1 MPKRKREP
9 KPKPTA
15 PPAAPFYTYTFSEV
29 VENHKGMQKIGKKR
43 DKGFSEMQIYRMCE
57 AADGELHVL
66 THNGAAA
73 SVMVLRGGV
82 DKLIGEGGADKLLA
96 EARAAPYDSKFL
108 NPMITNPARQ
118 VCNKLGRSN
127 NCIADEAQA
136 PDIAVGK
143 GTVVAFKD
151 MPHLAQL
158 REALPG
164 TFGEEAE
171 GLYAETNFY
180 TDVHN
185 KKVGIGFHGDTER
198 SIVIGVRLGA
208 ASTPLRF
215 LWYQK
220 DKEVSDEYAIELHHG
235 DMYAMSWKATG
246 WDWRKDLRGYTLR
259 HGTGQK
265 AVCKGIGN

>member
-9 KPKPTA
+9 KPKP
-15 PPAAPFYTYTFSEV
+15 PARPFYTYTFSEV

-43 DKGFSEMQIYRMCE
+43 DKGFSEAYIRRACE
-57 AADGELHVL
+57 AAGGELHDL
-66 THNGAAA
+66 THEGVAA

-96 EARAAPYDSKFL
+96 EAQRAPYDSKFL
-108 NPMITNPARQ
+108 NPMITDPARQ

-136 PDIAVGK
+136 PDIAKGK

-151 MPHLAQL
+151 MPCLSQL

-171 GLYAETNFY
+171 GLFAETNFY
-180 TDVHN
+180 TDVN
-185 KKVGIGFHGDTER
+185 DKRVGIGFHGDTER
-198 SIVIGVRLGA
+198 SVVVGVRLGA
-208 ASTPLRF
+208 ASMPLRF
-215 LWYQK
+215 LWYHK
-220 DKEVSDEYAIELHHG
+220 DKEVSDEHVIELHHG
-235 DMYAMSWKATG
+235 DVYAMSWKATG
-246 WDWRKDLRGYTLR
+246 WDWRKDLKGYTLR

-265 AVCKGIGN
+265 AVRKGLGK